1 MSLSIDIYNLNGEKL
16 RDITVSESIFGR
28 ELNNELIAQYLRVFL
43 TNQRVGNASTKTRGE
58 VSGSGKKPFKQKGTG
73 NARRGSLRTPLAVK
87 GGITFG
93 PKPKDF
99 RLELPKKMRVGAL
112 LNILS
117 SRFLTKNVFGL
128 DSSDSLKKTK
138 DIVSFMDKLSLAN
151 TKTLVITSKYQP
163 EVLKSISNIE
173 KLSVKSLDT
182 LNAFDVIS
190 NKNLVLFEDTVKS
203 LQEKYENK

>member
-1 MSLSIDIYNLNGEKL
+1 MSLSIDIYNLSGEKIK
-16 RDITVSESIFGR
+16 DITVSENIFGR
-28 ELNNELIAQYLRVFL
+28 ELNNELISQYLRVFL

-99 RLELPKKMRVGAL
+99 RLELPRKMRVGAL

-117 SRFLTKNVFGL
+117 SRYLSKSIFGI
-128 DSSDSLKKTK
+128 DSMEALKKTK
-138 DIVSFMDKLSLAN
+138 DIVTFMNKLNITN
-151 TKTLVITSKYQP
+151 TKTLVITPKYQP

-173 KLSVKSLDT
+173 KLSVKSIDN
-182 LNAFDVIS
+182 LNAFDIIS
-190 NKNLVLFEDTVKS
+190 NKNLVLLEDTFVS

>member
-16 RDITVSESIFGR
+16 RDITVSENIFGR
-28 ELNNELIAQYLRVFL
+28 ELNNELIAQYIRVFL

-117 SRFLTKNVFGL
+117 SRFLTKNVFGI

-138 DIVSFMDKLSLAN
+138 DIVSFMDKLNLAN

>member
-16 RDITVSESIFGR
+16 RDVTVSESIFGR

>member
-1 MSLSIDIYNLNGEKL
+1 MSLSIDIYNLSGEKIK
-16 RDITVSESIFGR
+16 DITVSENIFGR
-28 ELNNELIAQYLRVFL
+28 ELNNELISQYLRVFL
-43 TNQRVGNASTKTRGE
+43 TNQRVGNASTKTMGE

-99 RLELPKKMRVGAL
+99 RLELPRKMRVGAL

-117 SRFLTKNVFGL
+117 SRYLSKSIFGI
-128 DSSDSLKKTK
+128 DSMEALKKTK
-138 DIVSFMDKLSLAN
+138 DIVTFMNKLNITN
-151 TKTLVITSKYQP
+151 TKTLVITPKYQP

-173 KLSVKSLDT
+173 KLSVKSIDN
-182 LNAFDVIS
+182 LNAFDIIS
-190 NKNLVLFEDTVKS
+190 NKNLVLLEDTFVS

>member
-1 MSLSIDIYNLNGEKL
+1 MSLSIDIYNLNGEKV
-16 RDITVSESIFGR
+16 RDISVSENIFGR

-117 SRFLTKNVFGL
+117 SRFLSKNIFGL

>member
-1 MSLSIDIYNLNGEKL
+1 MSLSIDIYNLNGEKV
-16 RDITVSESIFGR
+16 RDISVSENIFGR

-117 SRFLTKNVFGL
+117 SRFLSKNIFGL

-190 NKNLVLFEDTVKS
+190 NKNLVIFEDTVKS

>member
-16 RDITVSESIFGR
+16 RDITVSENIFGR
-28 ELNNELIAQYLRVFL
+28 ELNSELIAQYLRVFL

>member
-1 MSLSIDIYNLNGEKL
+1 
-16 RDITVSESIFGR
+16 
-28 ELNNELIAQYLRVFL
+28 
-43 TNQRVGNASTKTRGE
+43 
-58 VSGSGKKPFKQKGTG
+58 
-73 NARRGSLRTPLAVK
+73 
-87 GGITFG
+87 
-93 PKPKDF
+93 
-99 RLELPKKMRVGAL
+99 
-112 LNILS
+112 
-117 SRFLTKNVFGL
+117 
-128 DSSDSLKKTK
+128 
-138 DIVSFMDKLSLAN
+138 MDKLSLAN

>member
-1 MSLSIDIYNLNGEKL
+1 MSLSIDIYNLSGEKVK
-16 RDITVSESIFGR
+16 DISVSENIFGR
-28 ELNNELIAQYLRVFL
+28 ELNSELISQYLRVFL
-43 TNQRVGNASTKTRGE
+43 TNQRAGNASTKTRGE
-58 VSGSGKKPFKQKGTG
+58 VSGSGNKPHKQKGTG
-73 NARRGSLRTPLAVK
+73 KARRGSLRTPLAVK

-117 SRFLTKNVFGL
+117 SRYLSKNIFGI
-128 DSSDSLKKTK
+128 DNMESLKKTK
-138 DIVSFMDKLSLAN
+138 DIVTFMDKLNITN
-151 TKTLVITSKYQP
+151 TKTLVITPKYQL

-173 KLSVKSLDT
+173 KLSVKSIDN
-182 LNAFDVIS
+182 LNAFDIIS
-190 NKNLVLFEDTVKS
+190 NKNLVLFEDTFVS

>member
-1 MSLSIDIYNLNGEKL
+1 MSLSIDIYNLSGEKIK
-16 RDITVSESIFGR
+16 DITVSENIFGR
-28 ELNNELIAQYLRVFL
+28 ELKNELISQYLRVFL
-43 TNQRVGNASTKTRGE
+43 TNQRVGNASTKTMGE

-99 RLELPKKMRVGAL
+99 RLELPRKMRVGAL

-117 SRFLTKNVFGL
+117 SRYLSKSIFGI
-128 DSSDSLKKTK
+128 DSMEALKKTK
-138 DIVSFMDKLSLAN
+138 DIVTFMNKLNITN
-151 TKTLVITSKYQP
+151 TKTLVITPKYQP

-173 KLSVKSLDT
+173 KLSVKSIDN
-182 LNAFDVIS
+182 LNAFDIIS
-190 NKNLVLFEDTVKS
+190 NKNLVLLEDTFVS

>member
-1 MSLSIDIYNLNGEKL
+1 MSLSIDIYNLSGEKIK
-16 RDITVSESIFGR
+16 DITVSENIFGR
-28 ELNNELIAQYLRVFL
+28 ELNNELISQYLRVFL

-58 VSGSGKKPFKQKGTG
+58 VSGSGNKPHKQKGTG
-73 NARRGSLRTPLAVK
+73 KARRGSLRTPLAVK

-99 RLELPKKMRVGAL
+99 RLELPRKMRVGAL

-117 SRFLTKNVFGL
+117 SRYLSKSIFGI
-128 DSSDSLKKTK
+128 DSMEALKKTK
-138 DIVSFMDKLSLAN
+138 DIVTFMNKLNITN
-151 TKTLVITSKYQP
+151 TKTLVITPKYQP

-173 KLSVKSLDT
+173 KLSVKSIDN
-182 LNAFDVIS
+182 LNAFDIIS
-190 NKNLVLFEDTVKS
+190 NKNLVLLEDTFVS